1 MSFALLAM
9 LVLDL
14 GAGSANLSAGA
25 APTMQSASRIMQA
38 KPAAAPHFEGSLD
51 IVEAGF
57 VRGWAWDVTQ
67 PNTTVKVD
75 IYDGATL
82 LVTIAASDFRED
94 LKGAN
99 KGDGKH
105 AFNYALAAALRDG
118 QSHTISV
125 RFAGSSSELA
135 GSPKSLVFPKP

>member
-1 MSFALLAM
+1 MM
-9 LVLDL
+9 
-14 GAGSANLSAGA
+14 G
-25 APTMQSASRIMQA
+25 A
-38 KPAAAPHFEGSLD
+38 KPTAARFEGSLD

-67 PNTTVKVD
+67 PNTTIKVD

-82 LVTIAASDFRED
+82 LATIAASEFRED
-94 LKGAN
+94 LKNAD

-118 QSHTISV
+118 QAHTISV
-125 RFAGSSSELA
+125 RFAGSPSELA